1 MVDNSKKNRR
11 VTNCESGEQPR
22 KRGKTREAILEAG
35 EELLQRR
42 GYNGFSYHH
51 IAVQLGIR
59 NAAVHY
65 HFASK
70 EDLGIELIRRF
81 RSGFT
86 DWAEQQDANAKN
98 AWAKLE
104 AYFGNYLDNLE
115 NGQRVCFTGML
126 GAEFQAIPDG
136 MREEVRLAM
145 EGIYHWLIRVLQQGA
160 DEGSLRY
167 VGSAEAKAIQIGA
180 ALQGGLQVA
189 RVAGAHRFHELLE
202 QMQLELAPGIS
213 DAGRC
218 AA

>member
-1 MVDNSKKNRR
+1 MAEISNKNNR
-11 VTNCESGEQPR
+11 VKAGEDGAGPR
-22 KRGKTREAILEAG
+22 KRRNTRDAILEAG

-65 HFASK
+65 HFPSK

-81 RSGFT
+81 RDGFEA
-86 DWAEQQDANAKN
+86 WATQQNAEVDN
-98 AWAKLE
+98 AWDKLE
-104 AYFGNYLDNLE
+104 GYFGHYLDNLE

-145 EGIYHWLIRVLQQGA
+145 EMIFHWLIAVLEQGA
-160 DEGSLRY
+160 DEGS
-167 VGSAEAKAIQIGA
+167 VQFNGSPEAKAIQIGA

-202 QMQLELAPGIS
+202 QMRLELAAKAVVDS
-213 DAGRC
+213 RR

>member
-1 MVDNSKKNRR
+1 MADISNKNKRVDA
-11 VTNCESGEQPR
+11 CERGDKPR
-22 KRGKTREAILEAG
+22 KRRNTRDAILETG

-42 GYNGFSYHH
+42 GFNGFSYHH

-65 HFASK
+65 HFPSK

-81 RSGFT
+81 RDGFSAWSKAQDESG
-86 DWAEQQDANAKN
+86 AS
-98 AWAKLE
+98 AWDKLE

-126 GAEFQAIPDG
+126 GAEFQAIPGG

-145 EGIYHWLIRVLQQGA
+145 EAIYHWLIALLEQGA
-160 DEGSLRY
+160 AQGSLRY
-167 VGSAEAKAIQIGA
+167 TGSAEAKAIQIGA

-189 RVAGAHRFHELLE
+189 RVAGPHRFHELLD
-202 QMQLELAPGIS
+202 QLRLELAPEMERP
-213 DAGRC
+213 AQR

>member
-1 MVDNSKKNRR
+1 MTDCKPN
-11 VTNCESGEQPR
+11 EQTR
-22 KRGKTREAILEAG
+22 KRGKTREAILETG

-81 RSGFT
+81 RAGFM
-86 DWAEQQDANAKN
+86 DWAAQQDASAEN
-98 AWAKLE
+98 AWIKLE

-126 GAEFQAIPDG
+126 GAEFQSIPDG

-145 EGIYHWLIRVLQQGA
+145 EAIYHWLIGVLEQGA
-160 DEGSLRY
+160 TEGSLQY

-202 QMQLELAPGIS
+202 QMQLELAPGMS
-213 DAGRC
+213 DAERR

>member
-1 MVDNSKKNRR
+1 MADISNKNKQ
-11 VTNCESGEQPR
+11 VTGCEDGDGPR
-22 KRGKTREAILEAG
+22 KRRNTRDAILEAG

-65 HFASK
+65 HFPSK

-81 RSGFT
+81 RTGFEA
-86 DWAEQQDANAKN
+86 WAAEQDATVEN
-98 AWAKLE
+98 AWGKLE
-104 AYFGNYLDNLE
+104 GYFGHYLDNLE

-145 EGIYHWLIRVLQQGA
+145 EMIFHWLIAVLQQGA
-160 DEGSLRY
+160 KEGSVRFS
-167 VGSAEAKAIQIGA
+167 GTAEAKAIQIGA

-202 QMQLELAPGIS
+202 QMRLELAAPVAQG
-213 DAGRC
+213 ARR